1 MKTIKATIYG
11 SPDEYQEVEIE
22 YEAISRNPLFA
33 PSSLD
38 VNYCRVLDAL
48 LIKPNGIAMDLEI
61 AIAENE
67 GYHPGSVGISC
78 EIVIPNVVDH
88 KLNHEMLFV

>member
-11 SPDEYQEVEIE
+11 SPDESQKVTVE
-22 YEAISRNPLFA
+22 YEAIQRNPLFA
-33 PSSLD
+33 KSSLE
-38 VNYCRVLDAL
+38 VNYCRVKSSLKITPSDIAL
-48 LIKPNGIAMDLEI
+48 DLET
-61 AIAENE
+61 AIAEHE

-78 EIVIPNVVDH
+78 EILIPNVVDH